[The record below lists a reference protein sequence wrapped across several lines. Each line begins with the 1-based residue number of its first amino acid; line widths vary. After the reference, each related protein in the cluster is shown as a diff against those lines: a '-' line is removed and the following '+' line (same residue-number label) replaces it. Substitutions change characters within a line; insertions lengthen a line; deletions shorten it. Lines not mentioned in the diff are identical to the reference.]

1 MVKKQRKQRIKM
13 KLKKELSE
21 SGKKK
26 YTTTYKDIKKYF
38 KLINDYV
45 FEGELSPFN
54 EIEIKNLDRQHCVGQ
69 VVIDEQKRKGTRKY
83 RLELMPKY
91 QDKPYFLDTLAHEM
105 VHLYQM
111 QNAGDTGNHN
121 DLFYSFVPKLKQ
133 VGLGI

>member
-1 MVKKQRKQRIKM
+1 MQKRQKRQHIKM
-13 KLKKELSE
+13 KLKRDMSK

-38 KLINDYV
+38 KLINAGV
-45 FEGELSPFN
+45 FENRLSPFN
-54 EIEIKNLDRQHCVGQ
+54 DVKIRDLTREKCVGQ
-69 VVIDEQKRKGTRKY
+69 VVIHEQKRKGTRQY
-83 RLELMPKY
+83 VLEMLPKY
-91 QDKPYFLDTLAHEM
+91 EDKPYFLDTLAHEM

-133 VGLGI
+133 VGLGV